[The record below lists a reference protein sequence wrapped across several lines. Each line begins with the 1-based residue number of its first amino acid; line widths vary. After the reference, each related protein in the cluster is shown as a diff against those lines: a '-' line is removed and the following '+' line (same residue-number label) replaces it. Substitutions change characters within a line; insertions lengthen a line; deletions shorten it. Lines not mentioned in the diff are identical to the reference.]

1 MRICA
6 LTKIFCYELR
16 RLLLNKL
23 FFGILL
29 ITLFYG
35 YLTFTSSTILGAANT
50 APFSPWSFGD
60 YLSRLLPVLCLGELF
75 LLSFFTSPQERRA
88 AVLTR
93 AAPVSPGAYAAVRLG
108 AVLLGTAALALGA
121 VGLCWGL
128 YAGLFR
134 WTEFSTLLAPLLLTL
149 VPAAV
154 FCLGVGWALGQLHP
168 ALVYGLMAAVLLL
181 SWAPLPEALSFSLE
195 GFFTGYPRSLGTVDP
210 AFSIPVSALW
220 GRGVYC
226 LLGTAALC
234 WGQRRRS

>member
-1 MRICA
+1 M
-6 LTKIFCYELR
+6 TKIFCYELR

-29 ITLFYG
+29 LTLLYG

-60 YLSRLLPVLCLGELF
+60 YLSRLLPVICLGELF
-75 LLSFFTSPQERRA
+75 LLSFFTSSQERRA
-88 AVLTR
+88 AALTR
-93 AAPVSPGAYAAVRLG
+93 ATQVSPGAYAAVRLG
-108 AVLLGTAALALGA
+108 AVLLGTAALALGT

-154 FCLGVGWALGQLHP
+154 FCLGAGWALGHIRP

-181 SWAPLPEALSFSLE
+181 SWAPLPEALSLSLG
-195 GFFTGYPRSLGTVDP
+195 GFFESCPRTLGVLDP
-210 AFSIPVSALW
+210 DFSVPASVLA
-220 GRGVYC
+220 GRGLYLLVGVGA
-226 LLGTAALC
+226 LLGRP
-234 WGQRRRS
+234 GKSSP